1 MNSNKVNKL
10 RVITYKINV
19 MYFDSYLYV
28 RECVSLSNCLK
39 SPLASASLSRRY

>member
-10 RVITYKINV
+10 RVITYCN
-19 MYFDSYLYV
+19 MYFNSYLYV